1 MKTIKFDGEKY
12 DWSMEE
18 CEDSDE
24 FAVYLDLGNGH
35 PECIGYADDDLA
47 AREVVINELESQ
59 SAP

>member
-1 MKTIKFDGEKY
+1 
-12 DWSMEE
+12 MEE